1 MSPRVLASLLAVT
14 VAGLV
19 IASCGDQPSPTVAS
33 PVAAPVAAV
42 AGAAQTPTLID
53 MLADPA
59 TSPLG
64 AFAEG
69 APVVYPPNTPPD
81 PWPPGPPPKAQPGV
95 PVPTDPTTSPKMHIT
110 IEPEPVTH
118 SGVPVPTLSCQTN
131 HPYTWYYEQ
140 VLVNDRG
147 LALTLNQR
155 ENFFDG
161 RYTSTNPE
169 VIQIRGNGTVRIQVR
184 WCSGYAKPHYA
195 QTRFKGRDETG
206 EPIEFSAPPVRL
218 LTP

>member
-1 MSPRVLASLLAVT
+1 MSSRVLASLLAVT
-14 VAGLV
+14 VAGVV
-19 IASCGDQPSPTVAS
+19 IASCGDQPSPTAAS
-33 PVAAPVAAV
+33 PVA
-42 AGAAQTPTLID
+42 GASGTASASVFID

-59 TSPLG
+59 GPLG
-64 AFAEG
+64 TLADG
-69 APVVYPPNTPPD
+69 APPIVYPPNTPPD

-95 PVPTDPTTSPKMHIT
+95 PVPTDPTVSPKMHIM

-118 SGVPVPTLSCQTN
+118 SGVPIPIVSCATN

-140 VLVNDRG
+140 VLVNDSG
-147 LALTLNQR
+147 LAITFTQR

-169 VIQIRGNGTVRIQVR
+169 VIQIRGNGTVRIQTR

-206 EPIEFSAPPVRL
+206 EPIEMSAPWVRL

>member
-1 MSPRVLASLLAVT
+1 VFASLFALLIAAV
-14 VAGLV
+14 L
-19 IASCGDQPSPTVAS
+19 IASCGDQPSPTAAS
-33 PVAAPVAAV
+33 PIAAPTS
-42 AGAAQTPTLID
+42 GFSSAQTPTLID
-53 MLADPA
+53 LLADPTA
-59 TSPLG
+59 PPLG
-64 AFAEG
+64 TFADGE
-69 APVVYPPNTPPD
+69 PVVYPPNSPPE

-95 PVPTDPTTSPKMHIT
+95 PVPTDPTMSAKMHIM
-110 IEPEPVTH
+110 IEPEPVLH
-118 SGVPVPTLSCQTN
+118 SGVPVPTPSCATN

-140 VLVNDRG
+140 VLVNDSG
-147 LALTLNQR
+147 LALTFTQR

-161 RYTSTNPE
+161 RYTSTNPA

-206 EPIEFSAPPVRL
+206 EPIEISAPWVRL

>member
-1 MSPRVLASLLAVT
+1 MSPRVLASFLAIA
-14 VAGLV
+14 VAGV
-19 IASCGDQPSPTVAS
+19 MIASCGDQPSPTAAS
-33 PVAAPVAAV
+33 PVAAPSVASSAMTFV
-42 AGAAQTPTLID
+42 D

-59 TSPLG
+59 GPLG
-64 AFAEG
+64 TLADG
-69 APVVYPPNTPPD
+69 APPVVYPPNTPPD

-95 PVPTDPTTSPKMHIT
+95 PVPTDPTTSPKMHVM
-110 IEPEPVTH
+110 IEPEPVMH
-118 SGVPVPTLSCQTN
+118 SGVPVPTVSCQTN

-206 EPIEFSAPPVRL
+206 EPIEFSAPWVRL

>member
-14 VAGLV
+14 VAAVV

-33 PVAAPVAAV
+33 PVAVPAV
-42 AGAAQTPTLID
+42 ASTTTMFVD

-59 TSPLG
+59 GPLG
-64 AFAEG
+64 ALAEG
-69 APVVYPPNTPPD
+69 TPVVYPPNSPPD

-95 PVPTDPTTSPKMHIT
+95 PVPTDPDVSPKMHIM

-118 SGVPVPTLSCQTN
+118 SGVPVPVASCATN

-140 VLVNDRG
+140 ILINDRG
-147 LALTLNQR
+147 LAVTFTQR

-169 VIQIRGNGTVRIQVR
+169 VIQIRGNGTVRIQTR
-184 WCSGYAKPHYA
+184 WCSGYPKPHYA

-206 EPIEFSAPPVRL
+206 EPIEISAPWVRL

>member
-1 MSPRVLASLLAVT
+1 MSPRVLASLLAVA
-14 VAGLV
+14 VAGVV
-19 IASCGDQPSPTVAS
+19 IASCGDQPSPTAAS
-33 PVAAPVAAV
+33 PVAATPVAISAS
-42 AGAAQTPTLID
+42 TFID

-59 TSPLG
+59 GPLG
-64 AFAEG
+64 ALADG
-69 APVVYPPNTPPD
+69 APVVYPPNSQPD
-81 PWPPGPPPKAQPGV
+81 PWPPGPPPRAQPGV
-95 PVPTDPTTSPKMHIT
+95 PVPTDPTSSPKMHIT

-118 SGVPVPTLSCQTN
+118 SGVPVPTVSCQTN

-169 VIQIRGNGTVRIQVR
+169 VIQIRGNGTVRIQVK

-206 EPIEFSAPPVRL
+206 EPIEFSAPWVRL

>member
-14 VAGLV
+14 VAGV
-19 IASCGDQPSPTVAS
+19 IIASCGDQPSPTVAS
-33 PVAAPVAAV
+33 PVGAPAV
-42 AGAAQTPTLID
+42 ATSASVFID

-59 TSPLG
+59 GPLG
-64 AFAEG
+64 TLADG
-69 APVVYPPNTPPD
+69 APVVYPPNTPPS

-95 PVPTDPTTSPKMHIT
+95 PVPTDPTASPTMHINV
-110 IEPEPVTH
+110 EPEPVTH
-118 SGVPVPTLSCQTN
+118 SGVPIPIVSCQTN

-140 VLVNDRG
+140 VLVNDSG
-147 LALTLNQR
+147 LAITFNQR

-169 VIQIRGNGTVRIQVR
+169 VIQIRGNGTVRIQTK
-184 WCSGYAKPHYA
+184 WCSGYGKPHYA
-195 QTRFKGRDETG
+195 QTRFKGRLETG
-206 EPIEFSAPPVRL
+206 EPIEVSAPWVRL

>member
-1 MSPRVLASLLAVT
+1 VLASLFALL
-14 VAGLV
+14 VAGVL
-19 IASCGDQPSPTVAS
+19 IASCGDQLSPTGAT
-33 PVAAPVAAV
+33 PVAAPITAV
-42 AGAAQTPTLID
+42 GSTSVELFD
-53 MLADPA
+53 FLADPSEPRVG
-59 TSPLG
+59 T
-64 AFAEG
+64 FADGE
-69 APVVYPPNTPPD
+69 PVIYPPNSPPD

-95 PVPTDPTTSPKMHIT
+95 PVPTDPTVSPKMHIV

-118 SGVPVPTLSCQTN
+118 SGVPVPAASCLTN
-131 HPYTWYYEQ
+131 HPYTWYYDQ
-140 VLVNDRG
+140 VLINDRG
-147 LALTLNQR
+147 LAVTFTQR

-169 VIQIRGNGTVRIQVR
+169 VIQIRGNGTVIIHTR

-206 EPIEFSAPPVRL
+206 EPIEMSAPWVRL